1 MRIHIIACRILSRE
15 LNYLASKCTNQID
28 ITWVG
33 RGLHNTPEKLRA
45 HLKHAVDDLYG
56 QMERGELEHRPDY
69 IVLGYGLCSNGV
81 VGVTCRDIPIVV
93 PRTDDCIALFLGS
106 QQRYLQE
113 FEAVKGAYWLN
124 SNWIEQSGT
133 LFDQEDVRRRKWQ
146 EYAEKFGEDNA
157 DYLMEMED
165 SWMRNYSTLGY
176 IHSSVYNADE
186 NLLFAQQEAQRNNW
200 NLHEVHDD
208 LRLLRMMVEGTWNEA
223 EFLILKP
230 GQRIVP
236 DYTGLKLAAADDT
249 EQGSHE

>member
-1 MRIHIIACRILSRE
+1 M
-15 LNYLASKCTNQID
+15 
-28 ITWVG
+28 
-33 RGLHNTPEKLRA
+33 
-45 HLKHAVDDLYG
+45 
-56 QMERGELEHRPDY
+56 
-69 IVLGYGLCSNGV
+69 
-81 VGVTCRDIPIVV
+81 
-93 PRTDDCIALFLGS
+93 
-106 QQRYLQE
+106 
-113 FEAVKGAYWLN
+113 
-124 SNWIEQSGT
+124 
-133 LFDQEDVRRRKWQ
+133 RRRKWQ

-157 DYLMEMED
+157 DYLMEIED

-208 LRLLRMMVEGTWNEA
+208 LRLLRMMVEGTWNEE

-249 EQGSHE
+249 EE